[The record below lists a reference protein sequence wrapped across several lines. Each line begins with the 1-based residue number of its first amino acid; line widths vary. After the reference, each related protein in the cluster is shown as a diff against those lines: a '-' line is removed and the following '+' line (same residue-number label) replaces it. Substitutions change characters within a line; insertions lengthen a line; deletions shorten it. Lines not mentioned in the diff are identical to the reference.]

1 MRVFYL
7 GPGAKNIDD
16 RKKHKRTLRRSSTM
30 AGIDNFCPKIIMH
43 RVFVRCNKMQK
54 KTNFMVEND
63 KNCHKKEIVC

>member
-1 MRVFYL
+1 
-7 GPGAKNIDD
+7 
-16 RKKHKRTLRRSSTM
+16 M

-54 KTNFMVEND
+54 KTDFMVEND